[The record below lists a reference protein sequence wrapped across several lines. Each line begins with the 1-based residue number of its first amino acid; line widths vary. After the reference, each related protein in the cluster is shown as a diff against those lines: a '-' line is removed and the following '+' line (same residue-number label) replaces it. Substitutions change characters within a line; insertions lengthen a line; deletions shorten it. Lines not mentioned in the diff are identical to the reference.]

1 MNFDFAHLGIFH
13 RRGQSL
19 MRSVRLTIISLAVVG
34 LAFGVYQLG
43 VDPVDDEE
51 LTTTEVPE
59 IHQKWLTE
67 GRGSGPSNE
76 GVRFGNVPE
85 VVMVDPGITI
95 YEQDTLRK
103 RIHMTFDNPRQVD
116 SSGKL
121 FHVRSPIITYYVKRG
136 QKAVIRADEA
146 LITSR
151 ETRRID
157 PQRGEFKGN
166 VRIDVDRRTDKWRQD
181 NPDLAD
187 RPPPQELLARMWM
200 DTMTFD
206 LDLGRLQAHGFVRI
220 EAQEMLLEGEGLT
233 VHWSEVSGRV
243 EHLKLKSGKQ
253 LVFRG
258 DFGLGASLTE
268 REQKTGPQPPDQPD
282 NRQRANPEVAQSAP
296 PIAAAAR
303 TEGGQAS
310 VGDDDDVLIVDL
322 PDEDLTSRQ
331 RVITYE
337 IDFAS
342 DVLATESGGSKG
354 RLQADHLSI
363 LFDLPTGGAADRERD
378 PRQDPQSSGLG
389 PDETE
394 SVSDYAPRRKTT
406 VTWSGPLEIRAVAE
420 TDNATAALRRHL
432 RATGSP
438 VVLEN
443 DDLRATSAELLYHQ
457 ETKFIHFQAD
467 DRFPVD
473 LHGGNGA
480 RFFARESIVWD
491 MENLT
496 ANLRGDVRVVL
507 DDAELQGQ
515 VIDAYFRSP
524 SPGSDSRQPRDLL
537 DELVCEQDVRFR
549 TAAEEMSCGYLKLR
563 FALDAEG
570 RNIPR
575 QAHATEDVSIIQGDR
590 SLFARER
597 MDVTFGDLP
606 TDDQGRAG
614 EAGSLPLRGR
624 RAPVVREVY
633 AEGDVQILDPTQ
645 TWDISGEILRC
656 EFDDQQAITSG
667 YIEGPAGQNAKVQ
680 LGAYYVEG
688 RTVTFDDT
696 RPWAHVP
703 GPGVARFVLT
713 EDLDGRRTGEPVPVE
728 IRWDNEMSLRG
739 DEDVLE
745 FDGNVVAKS
754 EDVTLTSSRLMVA
767 LADVQPEP
775 DIEVASTDPMGFWFL
790 GPFDA
795 EVRQFNSLLGHE
807 PKRRGSVG
815 GRIKKRAKYILADG
829 NASLVSRTQSITG
842 RLQSL
847 ISLQAEQ
854 IGFDLDSQVMIV
866 EHPGRLGIQDYPSP
880 DEVALA
886 GRRSGSGGLF
896 SNLQSAGPSQT
907 LIRWDSAMR
916 YYFAQRV
923 AQFTGGSEPVLL
935 RHLSGAYIAMNE
947 QLRQELQISEDQL
960 GNLRAAGRGRQT
972 DLYCQQLLVE
982 FERSRG
988 RGGRGAGQMS
998 LGELRQF
1005 QASGD
1010 VVLRDPEWNVT
1021 GERLDFVDD
1030 AQLISVYGFQ
1040 GQDAFINFLDR
1051 RTGRYVEVKCPELHV
1066 EMKTGFVDA
1075 PNCDTIT
1082 GGR

>member
-1 MNFDFAHLGIFH
+1 MNFDLVHLGIFH
-13 RRGQSL
+13 RRGQTL
-19 MRSVRLTIISLAVVG
+19 MRSVRLAIISLAVVG

-59 IHQKWLTE
+59 IHQKWLTN
-67 GRGSGPSNE
+67 GRGSGPSKE
-76 GVRFGNVPE
+76 GVQFGNVPE
-85 VVMVDPGITI
+85 VVMVNPGITI

-116 SSGKL
+116 GSGKL
-121 FHVRSPIITYYVKRG
+121 FHVSSPIITYYVKRG

-206 LDLGRLQAHGFVRI
+206 LDLGRLQAPGFVRI
-220 EAQEMLLEGEGLT
+220 EAQEMILEGEGLT

-243 EHLKLKSGKQ
+243 EHLKLDSGKQ

-258 DFGLGASLTE
+258 DFGLGSALTE
-268 REQKTGPQPPDQPD
+268 REQETGQQPPEQPT
-282 NRQRANPEVAQSAP
+282 NRQSTSPEVAQSAP
-296 PIAAAAR
+296 PIDDIAR
-303 TEGGQAS
+303 TEGAPAS
-310 VGDDDDVLIVDL
+310 VGVDDDVLIVDL
-322 PDEDLTSRQ
+322 PDKDLTSRR

-342 DVLATESGGSKG
+342 DVLAAESGGSKG
-354 RLQADHLSI
+354 RLHADHLNI
-363 LFDLPTGGAADRERD
+363 LFDLPTGGTADRERD
-378 PRQDPQSSGLG
+378 AGQDPQSSGRD
-389 PDETE
+389 PDKTA
-394 SVSDYAPRRKTT
+394 SISDYAPRRKTT
-406 VTWSGPLEIRAVAE
+406 MTWSGPLEIRAVAE
-420 TDNATAALRRHL
+420 TDDATGALRRHL

-443 DDLRATSAELLYHQ
+443 DDLRATCAELLYHQ
-457 ETKFIHFQAD
+457 ETKFTHFQGD

-473 LHGGNGA
+473 LQGGDDA
-480 RFFARESIVWD
+480 RFFARGSIVWD

-496 ANLRGDVRVVL
+496 ANMRGDVRVML
-507 DDAELQGQ
+507 DGAELQGQ

-524 SPGSDSRQPRDLL
+524 SPGSDRRQPRDLL
-537 DELVCEQDVRFR
+537 DELVCEQDVRFK
-549 TAAEEMSCGYLKLR
+549 TAAEQMSCGYLKLR
-563 FALDAEG
+563 FAPDSEG

-590 SLFARER
+590 SFFARER

-606 TDDQGRAG
+606 SDDQGRQ
-614 EAGSLPLRGR
+614 
-624 RAPVVREVY
+624 APVVRKIY

-645 TWDISGEILRC
+645 TWDISGEMLRC
-656 EFDDQQAITSG
+656 EFDDQQAITSA

-728 IRWDNEMSLRG
+728 IRWDKEMSLRG

-745 FDGNVVAKS
+745 FDGHVIAKS

-790 GPFDA
+790 GPFEA
-795 EVRQFNSLLGHE
+795 EVRQFNSLLGHQ

-815 GRIKKRAKYILADG
+815 GQIKKRAKYILADG
-829 NASLVSRTQSITG
+829 SASLISRTESITG

-866 EHPGRLGIQDYPSP
+866 EHPGRLGIQDYPNP

-886 GRRSGSGGLF
+886 GRQSRSGGLF
-896 SNLQSAGPSQT
+896 SNLQDDGPSQT
-907 LIRWDSAMR
+907 LIRWDSGMR

-935 RHLSGAYIAMNE
+935 RHLSGAHIAMNE
-947 QLRQELQISEDQL
+947 KLRQELQISEDQL
-960 GNLRAAGRGRQT
+960 SNLRAAGRGRQT
-972 DLYCQQLLVE
+972 DLHCQQLLVE

-988 RGGRGAGQMS
+988 RGGSGAGQMS

-1005 QASGD
+1005 QASGN

-1021 GERLDFVDD
+1021 GERLDFVEE

-1051 RTGRYVEVKCPELHV
+1051 RSGRYVEAKCPELHV

-1075 PNCDTIT
+1075 PNCDTRT
-1082 GGR
+1082 GGG